1 MAPTMRPPVHDYHQL
16 VYPCSWPA
24 LVSGRPVCHQTCIY
38 IYGKENK
45 TLQVQYIY
53 SAPPS
58 VLCTSTWQ
66 GNLNSTSKFLLRD
79 CTSINVLEEAVEIK
93 VIQLHHI
100 YVSIK
105 KKSNPEDTHVIQMS
119 CFGKKKKY
127 LEVPES
133 HGTKLLPI
141 IGSNNSH
148 PVQLNPKIEN
158 DLVP

>member
-79 CTSINVLEEAVEIK
+79 CTSIINVLEAVEIK

-100 YVSIK
+100 YISIK
-105 KKSNPEDTHVIQMS
+105 KTRSNPEDTHVIQMS
-119 CFGKKKKY
+119 CSGKKKIPRGTGISRN
-127 LEVPES
+127 LTVPNCFRS
-133 HGTKLLPI
+133 LDLTIPI
-141 IGSNNSH
+141 LYS
-148 PVQLNPKIEN
+148 
-158 DLVP
+158 

>member
-1 MAPTMRPPVHDYHQL
+1 MVGNQLMAVAMAPTMRPPVHDYHQL

-38 IYGKENK
+38 VYGKENK

-79 CTSINVLEEAVEIK
+79 CTSINVLEEAVEIR

-100 YVSIK
+100 YISIK
-105 KKSNPEDTHVIQMS
+105 KNPILRIRTLS
-119 CFGKKKKY
+119 
-127 LEVPES
+127 
-133 HGTKLLPI
+133 T
-141 IGSNNSH
+141 
-148 PVQLNPKIEN
+148 
-158 DLVP
+158 